1 MDGINPTLAFAA
13 LFLGLSG
20 HPREATPDLNQQAA
34 ISVPADF
41 ACATM
46 AISADV
52 PPAIPA
58 GGPLTFGS
66 LDEEQDPSFD
76 VGWTEPV
83 SAATD
88 EGLSANET
96 GCDTTASQP

>member
-20 HPREATPDLNQQAA
+20 HPHEAVPQQQAA
-34 ISVPADF
+34 IVLPADF
-41 ACATM
+41 GCAAMTT
-46 AISADV
+46 AADV

-58 GGPLTFGS
+58 GASLSFEGS
-66 LDEEQDPSFD
+66 AEDQDPAFD
-76 VGWTEPV
+76 VGWTEPL

-88 EGLSANET
+88 EGLVANET
-96 GCDTTASQP
+96 GCDTTVPQP